1 MHILVCVK
9 QVLDPE
15 GVNSYALWGRL
26 EADASGRSFET
37 GGAIPQI
44 INAYDEQAVEA
55 ALRIRDAGVDC
66 SISVVTIGDA
76 SSATILRRCIAMGAG
91 RGIHVQTA
99 EAVSDGFRVASIL
112 AALVR
117 ELGDIDLVLCGRQGS
132 DYDQGVVP
140 AVLAERLDWPY
151 VSPASAVSL
160 GGPGEPGAPARVTR
174 AAPAGEEIVEVA
186 LPAVVAVGNEIG
198 QPRYPSSRGMMA
210 ARRTPPEVFEASALA
225 AAGDGAG
232 VELIELFVPELQ
244 GQCVI
249 LEGETPAA
257 KARALLDRLIESGAL
272 DG

>member
-26 EADASGRSFET
+26 EVDASGRSFET

-66 SISVVTIGDA
+66 SISVVVVGEPA
-76 SSATILRRCIAMGAG
+76 AATILRRCIAMGAD
-91 RGIHVQTA
+91 RAIHVQTD
-99 EAVSDGFRVASIL
+99 EAVSDGFHVASIL
-112 AALVR
+112 TGLVQ
-117 ELGDIDLVLCGRQGS
+117 ELGDVDIVLCGRQGS

-151 VSPASAVSL
+151 VSPASAVNL
-160 GGPGEPGAPARVTR
+160 GDATEPTDPARVTR
-174 AAPAGEEIVEVA
+174 AAALGEEIVEVA
-186 LPAVVAVGNEIG
+186 LPAVIAVGNEVG

-210 ARRTPPEVFEASALA
+210 ARRTPPDMFEASSLA
-225 AAGDGAG
+225 AAGDSAG
-232 VELIELFVPELQ
+232 VELVELFVPELQ

-249 LEGETPAA
+249 LEGETPAE
-257 KARALLDRLIESGAL
+257 KARALLDRLAESGAL
-272 DG
+272 DA